1 MPLFLGE
8 DKITRVIMSVES
20 ADGGT
25 NTNDATLSSGAQML
39 QGVTAYSKGTK
50 YTGTIATVEGPAPDI
65 SISSDGLIA
74 ASVSN
79 PKGYQAGSTTKTAT
93 QQLTT
98 KGATTITPSSASQIA
113 VNSGVYTTGKI
124 TVSAVPTETK
134 KITANGT
141 YSPSAGKYFSSV
153 EVAIAGDTP
162 TYQSKTVYPSTS
174 VQTVTADSGYD
185 ALSDVTV
192 NAIQTETKS
201 VTSNGTYKPTSGKYF
216 SSVTV
221 NVPSKTFNTQTKT
234 VTPTE
239 STQTVSPDNGY
250 NGLSTV
256 TVNPISST
264 YIGSA
269 VPKKG
274 ATTITPNSNSQ
285 TAISSGTY
293 ATGNITVSAVPT
305 ETKSI
310 TANGT
315 YTPSNGKYFSSV
327 NVNVV
332 GDAFDIQSK
341 SITPTESEQIVTPD
355 AGYDGL
361 SSVTV
366 GAISSTYIGSGV
378 TRKSAATITP
388 SESAQTI
395 AANQYLTGIQTI
407 SAIPS
412 DYVGSDV
419 TRKSAVTITP
429 STSAQTAVSAGTYVT
444 GNITVAAMESGEL
457 NTPSVNA
464 SGLVTASVKT
474 SGYLANTTTKTLQ
487 LNTKGATTITPST
500 SSQTAISAGTYA
512 TGNITVGAIPN
523 NYVDTSDATAAASD
537 IIQNKTA
544 YINGKKVT
552 GTTPSKGA
560 ATITPTTTNQTI
572 NAGQYLSGAQTIKG
586 DGNLVPE
593 NIISGKSIFGVS
605 GSVVIQKYYTGAS
618 DPSSSLGNDGDIYL
632 KA

>member
-50 YTGTIATVEGPAPDI
+50 YTGTIATVEGPTPDI

-74 ASVSN
+74 ASISN

-98 KGATTITPSSASQIA
+98 KGVTTITPSSASQIA

-162 TYQSKTVYPSTS
+162 TYQSKTISPSTS

-185 ALSDVTV
+185 ALSDVTINAIQTETKSV
-192 NAIQTETKS
+192 TPTTSTQKVTPTSGKYLTEVSIGAIQTETKS
-201 VTSNGTYKPTSGKYF
+201 VTSNGTYKPTNGKYF

-221 NVPSKTFNTQTKT
+221 NVPSETFNTQTKT

-250 NGLSTV
+250 NGLSSV

-269 VPKKG
+269 VPTKG

-332 GDAFDIQSK
+332 GDAFDTQSK
-341 SITPTESEQIVTPD
+341 SVTPTESEQIVTPD
-355 AGYDGL
+355 TGYDGL

-366 GAISSTYIGSGV
+366 GAISST
-378 TRKSAATITP
+378 
-388 SESAQTI
+388 
-395 AANQYLTGIQTI
+395 
-407 SAIPS
+407 
-412 DYVGSDV
+412 YVGSDV

-429 STSAQTAVSAGTYVT
+429 STSAQTAVSTGTYVT
-444 GNITVAAMESGEL
+444 GNITVAAMKSGEL

-474 SGYLANTTTKTLQ
+474 SGYLDDTTTKTLQ

-523 NYVDTSDATAAASD
+523 NYIDTSDTTAVASD

-544 YINGKKVT
+544 YIKGKKVT
-552 GTTPSKGA
+552 GTMPSKGA
-560 ATITPTTTNQTI
+560 ATITPTTTDQTI
-572 NAGQYLSGAQTIKG
+572 NAGQYLSGTQTIKG

>member
-8 DKITRVIMSVES
+8 DKISRVIMSVES
-20 ADGGT
+20 VDGGT

-39 QGVTAYSKGTK
+39 QGVTAYSKGAK
-50 YTGTIATVEGPAPDI
+50 YIGTIAIVEGATPDI
-65 SISSDGLIA
+65 SVSSDGLIA

-79 PKGYQAGSTTKTAT
+79 LKGYQAESTTKTTT

-98 KGATTITPSSASQIA
+98 KGETTITPSSASQTA

-134 KITANGT
+134 TITANGT

-153 EVAIAGDTP
+153 EVAISGDTP

-192 NAIQTETKS
+192 NAVQTETKSVTPTTSTQKVTPTSGKYLTEVSVGAIQTETKS
-201 VTSNGTYKPTSGKYF
+201 VTSNGTYNPTSGKYF

-221 NVPSKTFNTQTKT
+221 NVPSETFNTQTKT

-250 NGLSTV
+250 DGLSTV

-264 YIGSA
+264 YVGSA
-269 VPKKG
+269 VPTKG

-293 ATGNITVSAVPT
+293 ATGDVTVSAVPT

-315 YTPSNGKYFSSV
+315 YTPSDGKYFSSV
-327 NVNVV
+327 SVSVV
-332 GDAFDIQSK
+332 GDTFDTQEK
-341 SITPTESEQIVTPD
+341 SVTPTESEQVVGPD

-366 GAISSTYIGSGV
+366 GAIPSNYIGSGV
-378 TRKSAATITP
+378 TTKS
-388 SESAQTI
+388 
-395 AANQYLTGIQTI
+395 
-407 SAIPS
+407 
-412 DYVGSDV
+412 
-419 TRKSAVTITP
+419 
-429 STSAQTAVSAGTYVT
+429 
-444 GNITVAAMESGEL
+444 
-457 NTPSVNA
+457 
-464 SGLVTASVKT
+464 
-474 SGYLANTTTKTLQ
+474 
-487 LNTKGATTITPST
+487 
-500 SSQTAISAGTYA
+500 
-512 TGNITVGAIPN
+512 
-523 NYVDTSDATAAASD
+523 
-537 IIQNKTA
+537 
-544 YINGKKVT
+544 
-552 GTTPSKGA
+552 A
-560 ATITPTTTNQTI
+560 ATITPTTTDQTI
-572 NAGQYLSGAQTIKG
+572 DAGQYLSGAQTVKG
-586 DGNLVPE
+586 DGNLVSE

-605 GSVVIQKYYTGAS
+605 GSVVIQKYYTGTS
-618 DPSSSLGNDGDIYL
+618 EPPSSLGNDGDIYL
-632 KA
+632 KV